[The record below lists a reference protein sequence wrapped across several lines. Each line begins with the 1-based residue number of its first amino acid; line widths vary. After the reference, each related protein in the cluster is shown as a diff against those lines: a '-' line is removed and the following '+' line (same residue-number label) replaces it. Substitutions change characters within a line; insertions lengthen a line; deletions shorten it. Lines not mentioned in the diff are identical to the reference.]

1 MSRAER
7 PVLLVGGVPG
17 LEVEGVFNT
26 VAPILGD
33 LAIGLTDGEVG
44 GRRLWVI
51 YLMYE
56 LWHKHLEVE
65 VIRESVG
72 VADFPPGVLPQD
84 WRHIVP
90 QGYHDLPWF
99 RPRRT
104 VSKLTSAGYS
114 TGYPAHAASSYQK
127 FCELREQGV
136 IPQGVRFQQCIPFPD
151 DAVRTCTSDADAMA
165 TLVDGY
171 IEIVKQDVQEICATI
186 PHEDLQLQ
194 WDVNW
199 ETVAIEHGDHL
210 PDAPPMQFKPHGSA
224 WDRYLR
230 YVRELNAAVPESVP
244 LGMHLCYGDLH
255 HKHFKD
261 PEDLRASV
269 DMANRAVQESPR
281 PIQYFHMAVPRHR
294 DDDAYFAPLQDLD
307 IGDATIYAGLV
318 HYTDGVE
325 GSINRL
331 NVLKRHY
338 DGPTGVA
345 TECGL
350 GRRPPDHELIRL
362 LEIHRDVAAA
372 I

>member
-65 VIRESVG
+65 VIRESEG

-104 VSKLTSAGYS
+104 VSKLTSEGYS

-127 FCELREQGV
+127 FCELR
-136 IPQGVRFQQCIPFPD
+136 
-151 DAVRTCTSDADAMA
+151 
-165 TLVDGY
+165 
-171 IEIVKQDVQEICATI
+171 
-186 PHEDLQLQ
+186 
-194 WDVNW
+194 
-199 ETVAIEHGDHL
+199 EHGDHL

-255 HKHFKD
+255 HKHFR
-261 PEDLRASV
+261 PGRFAGQ
-269 DMANRAVQESPR
+269 RGYGESCSTG
-281 PIQYFHMAVPRHR
+281 IA
-294 DDDAYFAPLQDLD
+294 
-307 IGDATIYAGLV
+307 AT
-318 HYTDGVE
+318 H
-325 GSINRL
+325 SIFP
-331 NVLKRHY
+331 H
-338 DGPTGVA
+338 GGT
-345 TECGL
+345 T
-350 GRRPPDHELIRL
+350 PPG
-362 LEIHRDVAAA
+362 
-372 I
+372 